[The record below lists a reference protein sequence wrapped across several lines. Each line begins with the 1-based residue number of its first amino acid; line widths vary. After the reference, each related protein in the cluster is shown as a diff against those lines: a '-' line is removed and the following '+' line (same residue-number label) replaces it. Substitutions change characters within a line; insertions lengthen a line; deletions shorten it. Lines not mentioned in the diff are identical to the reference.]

1 MKQCSHIPIK
11 DRYCRKRAVVKVKN
25 AVASLG
31 APEKNGPGIPS
42 MNVKYP
48 SALSCAIGVD
58 TVSLNAVGGHMTD
71 GIPPI
76 AAPWNAKRRVQNI
89 DPT

>member
-1 MKQCSHIPIK
+1 MFLPIFWVRLVYVTRQETSQNLRRPKSHFLTGKEWARDPFYEREI
-11 DRYCRKRAVVKVKN
+11 
-25 AVASLG
+25 S
-31 APEKNGPGIPS
+31 
-42 MNVKYP
+42 

-89 DPT
+89 EPT